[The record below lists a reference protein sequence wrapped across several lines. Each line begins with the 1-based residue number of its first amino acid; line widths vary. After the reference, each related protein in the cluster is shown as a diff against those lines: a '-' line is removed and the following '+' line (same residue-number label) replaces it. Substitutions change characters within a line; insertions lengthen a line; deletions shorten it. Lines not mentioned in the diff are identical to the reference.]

1 MKKVISLIVG
11 ICIHLTVFAA
21 VHEITCAEAAEI
33 AAGLAHNTPTKE
45 TYTVV
50 GYVTEII
57 NGVTNDNAQSFW
69 IADTKEGG
77 RVFQSYYC
85 YVPKAMQVGYR
96 VAITGNILRYNSIYE
111 IKNGIVEVRTEDN
124 PGNNEDQDPVTGT
137 LVSITDPENWKY
149 TDLQKYVGQTIEF
162 DVPFYVCKNNRNEE
176 LTISPRRIYQP
187 TNQAL
192 PLSDEYH
199 SMLSLNAYGTI
210 TLTNVK
216 EYHRIDERLHKLTV
230 KVNSERSVSLVSC
243 EYRGN
248 TRAELEKGYDSVAV
262 NMRGEAS
269 VIVCCMNLEYYLTSK
284 FGTGYGPETQADHT
298 KQRAKVSQALAKINA
313 DLYGFVEIQQGQDAL
328 KEIANDLTKNTGR
341 KYSYVND
348 GGSVDGSMTKAGF
361 VYCSDALT
369 PFGKLRENDTYP
381 AKRKKTQAFIENAT
395 GEKFLFSVNHFKA
408 KSGTGSGANAD
419 IGDGQGKHNATR
431 INEAESLLAHY
442 AADCVFYGDSD
453 ILIMGDLNA
462 YAMEDPITV
471 LREGGMTDLHRAF
484 HADSSYS
491 YVYSGQLGYLDHA
504 LCNKTLFPQVTG
516 MVAYHIN
523 SCESDAYTYDKSND
537 NTMFRCSDH
546 DPVIVGL
553 RLDGRL
559 TSDGNVT
566 TNSYDVLFNHEL
578 PYIMNAEGGYYYVYR
593 VDGSVVKQE
602 PITSQVHTISDL
614 PQGIYILNIY
624 SNDKCWQTKML
635 VP

>member
-1 MKKVISLIVG
+1 
-11 ICIHLTVFAA
+11 
-21 VHEITCAEAAEI
+21 
-33 AAGLAHNTPTKE
+33 
-45 TYTVV
+45 
-50 GYVTEII
+50 
-57 NGVTNDNAQSFW
+57 
-69 IADTKEGG
+69 
-77 RVFQSYYC
+77 
-85 YVPKAMQVGYR
+85 
-96 VAITGNILRYNSIYE
+96 
-111 IKNGIVEVRTEDN
+111 
-124 PGNNEDQDPVTGT
+124 
-137 LVSITDPENWKY
+137 
-149 TDLQKYVGQTIEF
+149 
-162 DVPFYVCKNNRNEE
+162 
-176 LTISPRRIYQP
+176 
-187 TNQAL
+187 
-192 PLSDEYH
+192 
-199 SMLSLNAYGTI
+199 
-210 TLTNVK
+210 
-216 EYHRIDERLHKLTV
+216 
-230 KVNSERSVSLVSC
+230 
-243 EYRGN
+243 
-248 TRAELEKGYDSVAV
+248 
-262 NMRGEAS
+262 
-269 VIVCCMNLEYYLTSK
+269 
-284 FGTGYGPETQADHT
+284 
-298 KQRAKVSQALAKINA
+298 
-313 DLYGFVEIQQGQDAL
+313 
-328 KEIANDLTKNTGR
+328 
-341 KYSYVND
+341 
-348 GGSVDGSMTKAGF
+348 
-361 VYCSDALT
+361 
-369 PFGKLRENDTYP
+369 
-381 AKRKKTQAFIENAT
+381 
-395 GEKFLFSVNHFKA
+395 
-408 KSGTGSGANAD
+408 
-419 IGDGQGKHNATR
+419 
-431 INEAESLLAHY
+431 
-442 AADCVFYGDSD
+442 
-453 ILIMGDLNA
+453 MGDLNA